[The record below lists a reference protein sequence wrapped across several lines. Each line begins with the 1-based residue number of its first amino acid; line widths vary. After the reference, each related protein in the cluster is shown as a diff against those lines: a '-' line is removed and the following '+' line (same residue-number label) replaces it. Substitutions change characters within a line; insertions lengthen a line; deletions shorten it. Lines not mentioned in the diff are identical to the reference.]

1 MARISSWPLC
11 ENRAMSNEPLAPI
24 PDSKDWTWVL
34 EEPCAACG
42 FDAAEVDPTQTG
54 TLLRAN
60 AQAWADVLDRPD
72 DQLRSRPAPQVWSPL
87 EYSCHVRDVYVLFG
101 ARLALMRREDGP
113 QFENWNQDVTA
124 IEQRYD
130 LADPAEVRAAL
141 LDAGSALAD
150 AFENL
155 GQQAAGVKFR
165 QSAFACLANT
175 ARGARCVNNICVCH
189 DLSACVR
196 FP

>member
-1 MARISSWPLC
+1 
-11 ENRAMSNEPLAPI
+11 MSNEPLAPI

-150 AFENL
+150 AFDSVDESEWERT
-155 GQQAAGVKFR
+155 GFRSDGAAFTIA
-165 QSAFACLANT
+165 SFATYLL
-175 ARGARCVNNICVCH
+175 H
-189 DLSACVR
+189 DPIHHLHDVA
-196 FP
+196 